1 MQDGSELHVAGQR
14 CQISFF
20 PGFSMI
26 FNGFPRIFRGFPWVF
41 HGFSM
46 DFREF
51 SRISADFPWSF
62 HGFLQI
68 FHWFPLIFHGFSMD
82 FRGFSRDFPGIP
94 WISTDF
100 LWISL
105 DFPWILHW
113 FSMGFGAMVMLSR
126 VTIQWQLFYARHRIT
141 ICGPWPN
148 ISYFLVAKSGHGPRS
163 AQNCKSITRVSTR
176 NCWFFGGSNFR
187 FLNGLVGGWIVV
199 CWMGGRMEWTNTC
212 QTHSSIR
219 SQPAGGA
226 RKHHLL

>member
-1 MQDGSELHVAGQR
+1 M
-14 CQISFF
+14 
-20 PGFSMI
+20 
-26 FNGFPRIFRGFPWVF
+26 NF
-41 HGFSM
+41 HG
-46 DFREF
+46 
-51 SRISADFPWSF
+51 
-62 HGFLQI
+62 
-68 FHWFPLIFHGFSMD
+68 
-82 FRGFSRDFPGIP
+82 
-94 WISTDF
+94 F

-105 DFPWILHW
+105 DFPWVLHW

-176 NCWFFGGSNFR
+176 NCSFFGGSNFR

-212 QTHSSIR
+212 QTHSSVR
-219 SQPAGGA
+219 SQPVGGA
-226 RKHHLL
+226 RKFDLPKYGLSKPVGGARKMKLHPALYFIFGPVAKVGPGWARCKG

>member
-14 CQISFF
+14 CQINFF
-20 PGFSMI
+20 PGFPWFSTD
-26 FNGFPRIFRGFPWVF
+26 FRGFSVDF

-46 DFREF
+46 DFRWISVNF
-51 SRISADFPWSF
+51 QGFPRIF
-62 HGFLQI
+62 HGFLWI
-68 FHWFPLIFHGFSMD
+68 FHWFPLISHRFSMD
-82 FRGFSRDFPGIP
+82 FRGFSRDFPGFA

-148 ISYFLVAKSGHGPRS
+148 IYYFLVAKSGHGPRS

-176 NCWFFGGSNFR
+176 SCWFFGGSNFR

-199 CWMGGRMEWTNTC
+199 CWMGGSCWCE
-212 QTHSSIR
+212 
-219 SQPAGGA
+219 
-226 RKHHLL
+226 

>member
-46 DFREF
+46 DFR
-51 SRISADFPWSF
+51 
-62 HGFLQI
+62 
-68 FHWFPLIFHGFSMD
+68 
-82 FRGFSRDFPGIP
+82 GFSRDFPGFA

-113 FSMGFGAMVMLSR
+113 FSMGSGAMVMLSR

-148 ISYFLVAKSGHGPRS
+148 IYYFLVAKSGHGPRS
-163 AQNCKSITRVSTR
+163 AQKCKSITRVSTR
-176 NCWFFGGSNFR
+176 NCS
-187 FLNGLVGGWIVV
+187 FLAVQISDS
-199 CWMGGRMEWTNTC
+199 WMGWW
-212 QTHSSIR
+212 
-219 SQPAGGA
+219 AGGLWFVGWVDVWSERTHA
-226 RKHHLL
+226 KHTLL

>member
-1 MQDGSELHVAGQR
+1 MD
-14 CQISFF
+14 
-20 PGFSMI
+20 
-26 FNGFPRIFRGFPWVF
+26 F

-46 DFREF
+46 DFRWMSVNF
-51 SRISADFPWSF
+51 KGFPR
-62 HGFLQI
+62 
-68 FHWFPLIFHGFSMD
+68 IFHGVSMDFCGFSIDFHWFSMD
-82 FRGFSRDFPGIP
+82 FRWISADSLRISPDFP

-199 CWMGGRMEWTNTC
+199 C
-212 QTHSSIR
+212 
-219 SQPAGGA
+219 
-226 RKHHLL
+226 